1 MKDNWRKMNG
11 DFDMTNNEAQAYAVV
26 ALFDLIQRQEVKVG
40 KARDVNGA
48 LRALD
53 STMYYLMDR
62 YSEEEIVEKMEKI
75 MFSGE

>member
-1 MKDNWRKMNG
+1 
-11 DFDMTNNEAQAYAVV
+11 MTNNEAQAYAIV

-62 YSEEEIVEKMEKI
+62 YSEEDIVEKMERI
-75 MFSGE
+75 MFSGG